1 MEYSVAQT
9 EDGTPMHERNS
20 WFGLR
25 IKKQIMLE
33 VVEYRVY
40 MGVRYMMGTWLAHS
54 EGNRVH
60 VCACE

>member
-40 MGVRYMMGTWLAHS
+40 MGVRYMMGT
-54 EGNRVH
+54 
-60 VCACE
+60 